1 MKNLFKTSLIAAAL
15 MLAACG
21 GKQEAKTETQ
31 DNAAVE
37 APARP
42 HADND
47 LNREYVATLGGH
59 RFEINIKRTADT
71 ELPTVSDELGG
82 TFYDNRV
89 EITATRDGEDLFT
102 KQFTKSDFADFVS
115 AADSKGCVLLGMAFD
130 QENSSATTLRF
141 GAQIGQPGI
150 EEGPA
155 FIVEIPTGGGAC
167 SIVRDMRQDTM
178 GEEGEQ

>member
-1 MKNLFKTSLIAAAL
+1 MNYIFKTALFAAAL
-15 MLAACG
+15 ALAACG
-21 GKQEAKTETQ
+21 GKTGQNAETQ
-31 DNAAVE
+31 DTAAVQQE
-37 APARP
+37 AGP
-42 HADND
+42 HADNE
-47 LNREYVATLGGH
+47 LNREDVATLGGQ
-59 RFEINIKRTADT
+59 RFEIKIKRTADAT
-71 ELPTVSDELGG
+71 LPAVSDELGG

-89 EITATRDGEDLFT
+89 EITATRDGEELFT
-102 KQFTKSDFADFVS
+102 KQFTKSDFADFVP

-130 QENSSATTLRF
+130 QENSSAATLRF

>member
-1 MKNLFKTSLIAAAL
+1 MIAAAL
-15 MLAACG
+15 TLSACG
-21 GKQEAKTETQ
+21 GKQDAKNESTETV
-31 DNAAVE
+31 AVE
-37 APARP
+37 QTAGP

-59 RFEINIKRTADT
+59 RFEINIKRTADET
-71 ELPTVSDELGG
+71 LPTVTDELGS

-89 EITATRDGEDLFT
+89 EITATRDGEELFT
-102 KQFTKSDFADFVS
+102 KQFTKNDFTEFVQ

-130 QENSSATTLRF
+130 QENSSAATLRF

-155 FIVEIPTGGGAC
+155 FIVEIPTSGGAC

>member
-1 MKNLFKTSLIAAAL
+1 MNYIFKTALFVAAL
-15 MLAACG
+15 ALAACG
-21 GKQEAKTETQ
+21 GKTGQNAETQ
-31 DNAAVE
+31 DTAAVQQE
-37 APARP
+37 TGP
-42 HADND
+42 HADNE
-47 LNREYVATLGGH
+47 LNREYEATLGGH
-59 RFEINIKRTADT
+59 RFEINIKRTADAT
-71 ELPTVSDELGG
+71 LPAVSDELGG

-89 EITATRDGEDLFT
+89 EITATRDGEELFT
-102 KQFTKSDFADFVS
+102 KQFTKSDFADFVP

-130 QENSSATTLRF
+130 QENSSAATLRF

>member
-1 MKNLFKTSLIAAAL
+1 MIAAAL
-15 MLAACG
+15 ALTACG
-21 GKQEAKTETQ
+21 GKQDAKNETPETV
-31 DNAAVE
+31 AAE
-37 APARP
+37 QTAGP

-59 RFEINIKRTADT
+59 RFEINIKRTADET
-71 ELPTVSDELGG
+71 LPTVTDELGG

-89 EITATRDGEDLFT
+89 EITATRDGEELFA
-102 KQFTKSDFADFVS
+102 KQFTKSDFADFAP

-130 QENSSATTLRF
+130 QENSSAATLRF

-167 SIVRDMRQDTM
+167 SIVRDMRQDTT